1 MNGLVH
7 IFKGGFIMTNIETLL
22 HEEIQDG
29 FEDLNRMERGTETH
43 KTTVDELAKLLDR
56 AIEIERI
63 EVEAKDRD
71 NAREIEIKKIEI
83 EADERAKAREIEAS
97 LKRAQMEED
106 RKDRRFKNGIA
117 VGGIVLPLAVTIWG
131 TFKTLKFEEEGT
143 VTTIMGRGFINKL
156 IPKK

>member
-29 FEDLNRMERGTETH
+29 FDALSKMERGTEIH
-43 KTTVDELAKLLDR
+43 KTTVDEVAKLFDK
-56 AIEIERI
+56 AIEIEKI
-63 EVEAKDRD
+63 EVEAKD
-71 NAREIEIKKIEI
+71 K
-83 EADERAKAREIEAS
+83 AKSREIEAS

-117 VGGIVLPLAVTIWG
+117 LGGIVLPLAVTIWG

>member
-29 FEDLNRMERGTETH
+29 FDALSKMERGTEIH
-43 KTTVDELAKLLDR
+43 KTTVDEVAKLFDK
-56 AIEIERI
+56 AIEIE
-63 EVEAKDRD
+63 
-71 NAREIEIKKIEI
+71 KIEI
-83 EADERAKAREIEAS
+83 EAKEKAKSREIEAS
-97 LKRAQMEED
+97 LKRSQMEED

-117 VGGIVLPLAVTIWG
+117 IGGIVLPLAVTIWG

-143 VTTIMGRGFINKL
+143 VTTMMGRGFINKL

>member
-29 FEDLNRMERGTETH
+29 FDALSKMERGTEIH
-43 KTTVDELAKLLDR
+43 KTTVDEVAKLFDK
-56 AIEIERI
+56 AIEIE
-63 EVEAKDRD
+63 
-71 NAREIEIKKIEI
+71 KIEI
-83 EADERAKAREIEAS
+83 EAKDKAKSREIEAS
-97 LKRAQMEED
+97 LKRAQIEED
-106 RKDRRFKNGIA
+106 RKDRRVKNGIA
-117 VGGIVLPLAVTIWG
+117 IGGIVLPLAVTIWG

>member
-29 FEDLNRMERGTETH
+29 FDALSKMERGTEIH
-43 KTTVDELAKLLDR
+43 KTTVDEVAKLFDK
-56 AIEIERI
+56 AIEIE
-63 EVEAKDRD
+63 
-71 NAREIEIKKIEI
+71 KIEI
-83 EADERAKAREIEAS
+83 EAKEKAKAREIEAS
-97 LKRAQMEED
+97 LKRAQMDED

-143 VTTIMGRGFINKL
+143 VTTMMGRGFINKL

>member
-29 FEDLNRMERGTETH
+29 FDALSKMERGTETH
-43 KTTVDELAKLLDR
+43 KTTVDEIAKLFDK
-56 AIEIERI
+56 AIEIEKI
-63 EVEAKDRD
+63 EVEAK
-71 NAREIEIKKIEI
+71 
-83 EADERAKAREIEAS
+83 ERAKAREIEAS

>member
-1 MNGLVH
+1 
-7 IFKGGFIMTNIETLL
+7 MTNIETLL

-29 FEDLNRMERGTETH
+29 FDALSKMERGTEIH
-43 KTTVDELAKLLDR
+43 KTTVDEVAKLFDK
-56 AIEIERI
+56 AIEIE
-63 EVEAKDRD
+63 
-71 NAREIEIKKIEI
+71 KIEI
-83 EADERAKAREIEAS
+83 EAKDKAKSREIEAS

-117 VGGIVLPLAVTIWG
+117 AGGIVLPLAVTIWG

>member
-29 FEDLNRMERGTETH
+29 FDALSKMERGTEIH
-43 KTTVDELAKLLDR
+43 KTTVDEVAKLFDK
-56 AIEIERI
+56 AIEIE
-63 EVEAKDRD
+63 
-71 NAREIEIKKIEI
+71 KIEI
-83 EADERAKAREIEAS
+83 EAKDKAKSREIEAS

-106 RKDRRFKNGIA
+106 RKDRRVKNGIA
-117 VGGIVLPLAVTIWG
+117 LGGIVLPLAVTIWG

-143 VTTIMGRGFINKL
+143 VTTMMGRGFINKL

>member
-1 MNGLVH
+1 
-7 IFKGGFIMTNIETLL
+7 MTNIETLL

-29 FEDLNRMERGTETH
+29 FDALSKMERGTEIH
-43 KTTVDELAKLLDR
+43 KTTVDEVAKLFDK
-56 AIEIERI
+56 AIEIE
-63 EVEAKDRD
+63 
-71 NAREIEIKKIEI
+71 KIEI
-83 EADERAKAREIEAS
+83 EAKDKAKSREIEAS

-106 RKDRRFKNGIA
+106 RKDRRVKNGIA

>member
-29 FEDLNRMERGTETH
+29 FDALSKMERGTEIH
-43 KTTVDELAKLLDR
+43 KTTVDEVAKLFDK
-56 AIEIERI
+56 AIEIE
-63 EVEAKDRD
+63 
-71 NAREIEIKKIEI
+71 KIEI
-83 EADERAKAREIEAS
+83 EAKDKAKSREIEAN
-97 LKRAQMEED
+97 LKLAQIEED
-106 RKDRRFKNGIA
+106 RKDRRVKNGIA
-117 VGGIVLPLAVTIWG
+117 IGGIVLPLAVTIWG

>member
-1 MNGLVH
+1 
-7 IFKGGFIMTNIETLL
+7 MTNIETLL

-29 FEDLNRMERGTETH
+29 FDALSRMERGTETH
-43 KTTVDELAKLLDR
+43 KTTVDEIAKLFDK
-56 AIEIERI
+56 AIEIE
-63 EVEAKDRD
+63 
-71 NAREIEIKKIEI
+71 KIEI
-83 EADERAKAREIEAS
+83 EAKEREKAREIEAS

-106 RKDRRFKNGIA
+106 RKDRRAKNGIA

-131 TFKTLKFEEEGT
+131 TFKTFRFEETGT

>member
-1 MNGLVH
+1 
-7 IFKGGFIMTNIETLL
+7 MTNIETLL

-29 FEDLNRMERGTETH
+29 FDALSKMERGTEIH
-43 KTTVDELAKLLDR
+43 KTTVDEVAKLFDK
-56 AIEIERI
+56 AIEIE
-63 EVEAKDRD
+63 
-71 NAREIEIKKIEI
+71 KIEI
-83 EADERAKAREIEAS
+83 EAKDKAKSREIEAS

>member
-1 MNGLVH
+1 
-7 IFKGGFIMTNIETLL
+7 MTNIETLL

-29 FEDLNRMERGTETH
+29 FDALSKMERRPEIH
-43 KTTVDELAKLLDR
+43 KTTVDEVAKLFDK
-56 AIEIERI
+56 AIEIEKI
-63 EVEAKDRD
+63 EVEAK
-71 NAREIEIKKIEI
+71 EK
-83 EADERAKAREIEAS
+83 AKAREIEAS
-97 LKRAQMEED
+97 LKRVQMEED

>member
-1 MNGLVH
+1 
-7 IFKGGFIMTNIETLL
+7 MTNIETLL

-29 FEDLNRMERGTETH
+29 FDALSKMERGTEIH
-43 KTTVDELAKLLDR
+43 KTTVDEVAKLFDK
-56 AIEIERI
+56 AIEIEKI
-63 EVEAKDRD
+63 EVEAK
-71 NAREIEIKKIEI
+71 
-83 EADERAKAREIEAS
+83 ERAKAREIEAS

-143 VTTIMGRGFINKL
+143 VTTMMGRGFINKL

>member
-29 FEDLNRMERGTETH
+29 FDALSKMERGTEIH
-43 KTTVDELAKLLDR
+43 KTTVDEVAKLFDK
-56 AIEIERI
+56 AIEIEKI
-63 EVEAKDRD
+63 EVEAK
-71 NAREIEIKKIEI
+71 EK
-83 EADERAKAREIEAS
+83 AKAREIEAS
-97 LKRAQMEED
+97 LKRVQMEED

-117 VGGIVLPLAVTIWG
+117 VGGIILPLAVTIWG

-143 VTTIMGRGFINKL
+143 VTTMMGRGFINKL

>member
-29 FEDLNRMERGTETH
+29 FDALSKMERGTEIH
-43 KTTVDELAKLLDR
+43 KTTVDEVAKLFDK
-56 AIEIERI
+56 AIEIEKI
-63 EVEAKDRD
+63 EVEAKD
-71 NAREIEIKKIEI
+71 K
-83 EADERAKAREIEAS
+83 AKAREIEAS

-106 RKDRRFKNGIA
+106 RKDRRVKNGIA
-117 VGGIVLPLAVTIWG
+117 LGGIVLPLAVTIWG

-143 VTTIMGRGFINKL
+143 VTTMMGRGFINKL